1 MKKKGFTSQKGLVS
15 DHYIMRKKR
24 YYENINSNVTN
35 GLYINFRDI
44 AKHIKNTDF
53 MLKDSD

>member
-1 MKKKGFTSQKGLVS
+1 MKKKGLTSQKGLVS
-15 DHYIMRKKR
+15 DQHIMRKKR

-53 MLKDSD
+53 MLKD